1 MEVFKMFGSVFLKDE
16 KARKGLK
23 DLDTHASK
31 TSQGMGS
38 KFGSLGG
45 VFGKLGGSIGG
56 AALLMGGMAGA
67 AVGVGAA
74 FGGIISAGAG
84 FEKTMSAVQAVT
96 DASGEDMKQLSQ
108 LAKKMGSE
116 TKF

>member
-23 DLDTHASK
+23 DLDAHASK

-56 AALLMGGMAGA
+56 AAVTMAGMAGV

-74 FGGIISAGAG
+74 FVGMVKR
-84 FEKTMSAVQAVT
+84 E
-96 DASGEDMKQLSQ
+96 
-108 LAKKMGSE
+108 
-116 TKF
+116 